1 MITTEQDFSWKS
13 CKRDVTNVSFK
24 LSLSIFWIFF
34 DLNEKKTTC
43 CHDAWWEHLKQNNY
57 IAYNYLEISSAIRV
71 VVLSEIKGK
80 KGEPIYILVIEDNQL
95 LKISNAEDSFKLKP
109 VHVLFLNL
117 ITVLF
122 YVYLHLRRD
131 KCCLLYCCYYLFLLL
146 CLFLFSCFF
155 FLAFF
160 SFCHL
165 PGKKAST
172 IKSWVS
178 GPCTKAPWWPE
189 TLEHMLVKGN
199 CICSLGH
206 RICV

>member
-1 MITTEQDFSWKS
+1 MITTEQDLSWKS

-57 IAYNYLEISSAIRV
+57 IAYNYFEVSSAIRV

-80 KGEPIYILVIEDNQL
+80 KGEPIYILVIDDNQL

-146 CLFLFSCFF
+146 CLFLFFLSFSFFF
-155 FLAFF
+155 FLSPPRQESKHHKKLSIGTLYQGSVMTINFGTDA
-160 SFCHL
+160 CQ
-165 PGKKAST
+165 GKLYLF
-172 IKSWVS
+172 V
-178 GPCTKAPWWPE
+178 GP
-189 TLEHMLVKGN
+189 
-199 CICSLGH
+199 
-206 RICV
+206 

>member
-1 MITTEQDFSWKS
+1 MITTEQNFSWKS

-57 IAYNYLEISSAIRV
+57 IAYNYFEISSAIRV

-131 KCCLLYCCYYLFLLL
+131 KLLL
-146 CLFLFSCFF
+146 ALLLLLFILAFMSFSFFLFFSLF
-155 FLAFF
+155 FLFVT
-160 SFCHL
+160 SQER
-165 PGKKAST
+165 KQ
-172 IKSWVS
+172 
-178 GPCTKAPWWPE
+178 AP
-189 TLEHMLVKGN
+189 
-199 CICSLGH
+199 
-206 RICV
+206 

>member
-1 MITTEQDFSWKS
+1 M
-13 CKRDVTNVSFK
+13 
-24 LSLSIFWIFF
+24 
-34 DLNEKKTTC
+34 
-43 CHDAWWEHLKQNNY
+43 KQNNY
-57 IAYNYLEISSAIRV
+57 IAYNYFEISSAIRV

-131 KCCLLYCCYYLFLLL
+131 KLLL
-146 CLFLFSCFF
+146 ALLLLLFILAFMSFSFFLFF

-172 IKSWVS
+172 IKS
-178 GPCTKAPWWPE
+178 
-189 TLEHMLVKGN
+189 
-199 CICSLGH
+199 
-206 RICV
+206 